1 MEPEPIQ
8 QKEKQ
13 KDTGPDLA
21 PLSLR
26 SLAYLI
32 DWILIAISS
41 TILGLLYIFTLGF
54 VLLHIPLVGPLLNQF
69 IFQLLYALVFILY
82 HAYFESDEDQ
92 ATVGKKLCGLK
103 VIRGNASRK
112 LSFGDAFSR
121 GGAKLLSKILFLL
134 GFVMAFL
141 RPDKKALHDLIMNTD
156 VVQID
161 EPHPKI
167 KEVFSRFSL

>member
-1 MEPEPIQ
+1 
-8 QKEKQ
+8 
-13 KDTGPDLA
+13 
-21 PLSLR
+21 
-26 SLAYLI
+26 
-32 DWILIAISS
+32 
-41 TILGLLYIFTLGF
+41 
-54 VLLHIPLVGPLLNQF
+54 
-69 IFQLLYALVFILY
+69 
-82 HAYFESDEDQ
+82 
-92 ATVGKKLCGLK
+92 